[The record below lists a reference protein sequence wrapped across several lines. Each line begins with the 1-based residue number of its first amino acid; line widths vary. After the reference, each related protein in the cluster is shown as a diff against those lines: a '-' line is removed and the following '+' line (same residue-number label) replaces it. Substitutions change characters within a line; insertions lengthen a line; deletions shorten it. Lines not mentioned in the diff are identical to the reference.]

1 MSPGRQAFTLSA
13 LDNGVAVLTV
23 CRSCGT
29 FKTLDLDVLPV
40 AARALRLRDLEAKVV
55 CQWRGHDWTNRPCGG
70 RVSFSLDG
78 VRAGRS
84 PLRDY
89 DYGSA

>member
-1 MSPGRQAFTLSA
+1 MSPGRLAFTLSE
-13 LDNGVAVLTV
+13 LDDGVAVLTV

-29 FKTLDLDVLPV
+29 FKTLDPAVLPGST
-40 AARALRLRDLEAKVV
+40 RALRLGDLESKVV
-55 CQWRGHDWTNRPCGG
+55 CQWRGHDGTKRPCGG

>member
-1 MSPGRQAFTLSA
+1 MSPGRLAFTLGE
-13 LDNGVAVLTV
+13 LDDGVAVLTV

-29 FKTLDLDVLPV
+29 FKMLDPDVLPA
-40 AARALRLRDLEAKVV
+40 AARALQLRALEAKVV
-55 CQWRGHDWTNRPCGG
+55 CRWRGHEGTKRPCGG